1 MSGKPNVVLITG
13 ASRYLGAHL
22 AAQLVADP
30 TIARVIGIDSEQP
43 RKADLQRLG
52 RTEFVRAD
60 IRNPLIAKLIAQAQV
75 DTVVHT
81 PLLGPVRGVAG
92 QPAKELSVVG
102 TMQLLAACQKS
113 ETVNRVVVRSTTAV
127 YGSSPQDPAVFTED
141 MHAIGYAATGY
152 AREAVEIEGY
162 VRGFMRRRPDMTVTI
177 LRFASLIGPS
187 IDVPIGRL
195 LAMPIVPSSL
205 GFDPRLQLLHES
217 DAVEVLRMAS
227 VGDHPGVFNV
237 AGEGVMTL
245 SQVVRRA
252 GRLRLP
258 VPAPAIS
265 IVGEIVRN
273 SGIGEVSAEGASF
286 LNFGRAVDT
295 TRLRTRFGYQP
306 SYTTEQALD
315 SYLGSRVSMP
325 RLSLNALRI
334 VEGLAGR
341 VMAARSSP
349 MPAIAGA
356 TTATAGR

>member
-1 MSGKPNVVLITG
+1 MSGKPTVVLITG
-13 ASRYLGAHL
+13 ASRYLGSHL

-81 PLLGPVRGVAG
+81 PLLGPLRGVAG

-162 VRGFMRRRPDMTVTI
+162 VRGFMRRRPDITVTI
-177 LRFASLIGPS
+177 LRLASLIG
-187 IDVPIGRL
+187 L
-195 LAMPIVPSSL
+195 LAMPIIPSSL

-237 AGEGVMTL
+237 AAEGIMPL
-245 SQVVRRA
+245 SQAIRRA

-306 SYTTEQALD
+306 HYTTEQALD
-315 SYLGSRVSMP
+315 SYLGARVSMP
-325 RLSLNALRI
+325 RLSTNALRI

-341 VMAARSSP
+341 VVAARSGP
-349 MPAIAGA
+349 IPALAGA
-356 TTATAGR
+356 TAIPAGQ